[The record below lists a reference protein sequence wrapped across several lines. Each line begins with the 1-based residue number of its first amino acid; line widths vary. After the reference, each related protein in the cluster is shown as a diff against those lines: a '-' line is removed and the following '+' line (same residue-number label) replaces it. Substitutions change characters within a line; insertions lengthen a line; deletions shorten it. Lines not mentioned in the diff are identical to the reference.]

1 MQRKIIAAVCA
12 SYAHALTTEKA
23 RRSPRWEKPAH
34 IIEQERLEAEKAQR
48 AAEEARLAA
57 EREAE
62 RKRLAESIPVD
73 PYAEVSSS
81 ENGHGCS
88 YAHDRTKKAIT
99 TDLNQWIENGKVWT
113 DKDFPV
119 EEAIFWPDVSFEA
132 SSLVAAQADG
142 VYWRRASEQWPE
154 RTLFGADG
162 VTPSDTA

>member
-1 MQRKIIAAVCA
+1 MQRKILAAVCA
-12 SYAHALTTEKA
+12 AYAHALTTEKA

-48 AAEEARLAA
+48 EAEAARLAA

-99 TDLNQWIENGKVWT
+99 TDLN
-113 DKDFPV
+113 
-119 EEAIFWPDVSFEA
+119 
-132 SSLVAAQADG
+132 
-142 VYWRRASEQWPE
+142 
-154 RTLFGADG
+154 
-162 VTPSDTA
+162 

>member
-48 AAEEARLAA
+48 VAEEAQRVAEEARLAA

-88 YAHDRTKKAIT
+88 YAHERTKKAIT
-99 TDLNQWIENGKVWT
+99 TDLN
-113 DKDFPV
+113 
-119 EEAIFWPDVSFEA
+119 
-132 SSLVAAQADG
+132 
-142 VYWRRASEQWPE
+142 
-154 RTLFGADG
+154 
-162 VTPSDTA
+162 